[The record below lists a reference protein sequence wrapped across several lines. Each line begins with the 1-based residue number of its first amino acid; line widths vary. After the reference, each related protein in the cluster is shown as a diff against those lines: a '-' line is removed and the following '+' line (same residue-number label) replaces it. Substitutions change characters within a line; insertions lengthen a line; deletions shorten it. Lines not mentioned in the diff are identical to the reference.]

1 MKRFI
6 PEVLVAILIVLV
18 FSFICYAGMTDFYT
32 FTEPTA
38 PIESTTEFT
47 NLFTEP
53 AIDKPIIFPGIQY
66 GTIYK
71 HEEAKLFLEEL
82 NQAVLTLEQEI
93 GSCKYTDSAIKLME
107 EEVARIDSI
116 IITVKNDIATF
127 TKWKEE
133 YYYSAEVYLRL
144 RENGYSAEVACA
156 IIGNMMT
163 ECGKDPALSLD
174 PFAYNYQEN
183 GGGLCGWMY
192 YYYPE
197 AEGATF
203 ERQCEILLET
213 IEYQFNTC
221 GHYYR
226 TGFTYEDFLSM
237 TSPEEAARVFAI
249 VYEKCNSFS
258 YNKRMLFAREAYE
271 YFVTNSN

>member
-6 PEVLVAILIVLV
+6 PEVLVAILMVLV
-18 FSFICYAGMTDFYT
+18 FSFICYAGTTNFYMPT
-32 FTEPTA
+32 KPTA
-38 PIESTTEFT
+38 PIEPTTEFVE
-47 NLFTEP
+47 LPTEP
-53 AIDKPIIFPGIQY
+53 AIDKAMTLPDIQY
-66 GTIYK
+66 KTIYN
-71 HEEAKLFLEEL
+71 HEEIVLFLEEL
-82 NQAVLTLEQEI
+82 NQAILALEQEI
-93 GSCKYTDSAIKLME
+93 GSCKYTESATEMMKE
-107 EEVARIDSI
+107 ESARINGI
-116 IITVKNDIATF
+116 IAIVENDIATF

-133 YYYSAEVYLRL
+133 YYYSAEVYLSL

-156 IIGNMMT
+156 IIGNMMA

-174 PFAYNYQEN
+174 PFAYNHQEN

-203 ERQCEILLET
+203 EQQCEILLET

-221 GHYYR
+221 GYYYR
-226 TGFTYEDFLSM
+226 SGFTYNDFLNM

-249 VYEKCNSFS
+249 VYEKCKSFS

-271 YFVTNSN
+271 YFVVASN

>member
-1 MKRFI
+1 MKKLI
-6 PEVLVAILIVLV
+6 AEALVVILIVLV
-18 FSFICYAGMTDFYT
+18 FSVIYCAGTTNFHMT
-32 FTEPTA
+32 TEPMA
-38 PIESTTEFT
+38 SIEPTTEFT
-47 NLFTEP
+47 NSFTEP
-53 AIDKPIIFPGIQY
+53 AIDEPIIFPGVQY
-66 GTIYK
+66 RTIYK
-71 HEEAKLFLEEL
+71 YEEAKLFLKEL
-82 NQAVLTLEQEI
+82 NQSTLVLKQEI
-93 GSCKYTDSAIKLME
+93 ESCKYTDSAAKTME

-116 IITVKNDIATF
+116 IIAVENDIATF
-127 TKWKEE
+127 AKWKEE
-133 YYYSAEVYLRL
+133 YYYSAEVFLTL

-156 IIGNMMT
+156 IIGNMMA
-163 ECGKDPALSLD
+163 ECGKDPALSLN

-203 ERQCEILLET
+203 EQQCEILLKT
-213 IEYQFNTC
+213 IEYQFNAC

-226 TGFTYEDFLSM
+226 SGFTYEDFLSM

-249 VYEKCNSFS
+249 VYEKCKPFS